1 MSIWT
6 EIRRQ
11 AQKRHAELAGGAQ
24 GLVPAVELLAAAEST
39 TGIKVSSRPA
49 NDPLLDGAEAVYLRE
64 QKQIYCSESTGPA
77 VKAFHIAHEFAH
89 HWLDDLVSSC
99 RGDDLDLFTPTEP
112 EMSLVGE
119 PDAYSPKERMEA
131 QANLFARE
139 FLLPRK
145 KLASRWAE
153 DAIGAEAI
161 ATELGLPKFLVMQQV
176 ADALLLPAED
186 DEDSAAEITAR
197 DLDPSQAEAI
207 EMPPGAVRVCA
218 GPGTGKSTTLLGKAK
233 RLVKDSVNPRCIL
246 VLTFSNYSAQ
256 DLAYRLRITIGE
268 RATGI
273 WVGTFHAFGLELLRK
288 YSVEAGFSEHPRLL
302 DRTGSLML
310 LEELLPKLQLSH
322 YLDLVD
328 PIRGLRPILKLISRA
343 KDELASPERYRECA
357 MALLDRNDETEREQ
371 GEKGL
376 EVARAYEA
384 YESAL
389 RARGLVDFGDLLARP
404 VELFAAKPEIR
415 EAVRQQYPHVLVDEY
430 QDMNRASGI
439 FLTELVS
446 PGSGPWVVGDVRQ
459 SIYRFRGA
467 SPLNMAR
474 FSDEFH
480 NAKTKYLGVNYR
492 SGGRLI
498 RTFEA
503 FGKEMATGDSS
514 APPKLL
520 AERGEPTGEVTF
532 DVATTP
538 DAEAEGIAQE
548 ILRSVKNGGRFRDH
562 AILARSHRTLA
573 RVSSH
578 LERCGVPC
586 LYFGDY
592 FERPE
597 VRDLLSILSV
607 VGERRGIGLYRV
619 AQFPE
624 YSVSAADVQASFQW
638 RREQDISM
646 LKALTRIHEIPDLS
660 DNGRSGLAQLANDL
674 KDVEFKTSP
683 HQFLLEFLFGRGG
696 RSRLLT
702 GDKTIA
708 AQQQRLAV
716 YQLLQ
721 IAFTFRSGRSEDP
734 KRAFLEHVKRVEM
747 LDEEKELR
755 HLPAAASGIDAV
767 RLMTVHSSKGL
778 EFPDV
783 HLPSLTSRHFPV
795 NRGDLDPPPPGLVST
810 DPLMSRE
817 AEEESLFFVAL
828 SRAENRLHL
837 SRAVVYGGGAWAN
850 VKPSPY
856 LRRIAEHLPKP
867 PDTEPNW
874 TDPGKPTEIELPLPC
889 PENRESWPARAI
901 ETYLECPRR
910 FYYDEVIGL
919 RGSASLTPFLQFQ
932 SALHNTL
939 AWLRGSGTTPSEERT
954 AGLTEHLAADWERF
968 GPRGHAFES
977 IYRTA
982 AEDMLATA
990 ITLMQGSNLPV
1001 ELSLDSGKV
1010 VVTSRADQIT
1020 AEADGIVVRRFK
1032 AGKLAKSEKGKLRD
1046 AVMQVAARKQ
1056 YPAQNVHFEHVSLV
1070 SAERRRE
1077 KSTPRA
1083 LEDEIMKIKR
1093 AFRDIEA
1100 GRFEP
1105 NPDDF
1110 RCPRCPYFFICPTR

>member
-1 MSIWT
+1 VSVWT

-11 AQKRHAELAGGAQ
+11 AQKRHAELAGDAQ
-24 GLVPAVELLAAAEST
+24 GLVPAVKLLAIAESG
-39 TGIKVSSRPA
+39 TGIKVSSRPS

-64 QKQIYCSESTGPA
+64 QKQIYCSESTDPS
-77 VKAFHIAHEFAH
+77 VKTFHIAHEFAH

-119 PDAYSPKERMEA
+119 PDAYSPKERLEA

-153 DAIGAEAI
+153 DTSGAQAI
-161 ATELGLPKFLVMQQV
+161 ATELGLPKFLVMQQL

-186 DEDSAAEITAR
+186 EDSAPEITAR
-197 DLDPSQAEAI
+197 QLDQSQAEAI
-207 EMPPGAVRVCA
+207 EMPAGAVRVCA
-218 GPGTGKSTTLLGKAK
+218 GPGTGKSTTLLAKAK
-233 RLVKDSVNPRCIL
+233 KLVEDRINPRSIL

-256 DLAYRLRITIGE
+256 DLAYRLHIALGE

-288 YSVEAGFSEHPRLL
+288 FSVEAGFSEQPRLL

-310 LEELLPKLQLSH
+310 LEELLPRLQLSH

-343 KDELASPERYRECA
+343 KDELASPQRYRECA
-357 MALLDRNDETEREQ
+357 VTLLNSNDDGEREQ
-371 GEKGL
+371 GAKGL
-376 EVARAYEA
+376 EVAHAYEV

-415 EAVRQQYPHVLVDEY
+415 EVVRQQYPHVLVDEY
-430 QDMNRASGI
+430 QDMNRASAV
-439 FLTELVS
+439 LLKELVT
-446 PGSGPWVVGDVRQ
+446 PGTGPWVVGDVRQ

-474 FSDEFH
+474 FADDFFG
-480 NAKTKYLGVNYR
+480 AKTKYLAVNYR

-498 RTFEA
+498 RMFEA
-503 FGKEMATGDSS
+503 FGKEMPTGDREY
-514 APPKLL
+514 PPKLE
-520 AERGEPTGEVTF
+520 AKRGEHAGQVTF
-532 DVATTP
+532 NVATTP

-548 ILRSVKNGGRFRDH
+548 ILHAVAKGGRFRDH

-573 RVSSH
+573 RISSH
-578 LERCGVPC
+578 LERRGVPC
-586 LYFGDY
+586 LYFGNY

-597 VRDLLSILSV
+597 IRDLLSALSV
-607 VGERRGIGLYRV
+607 VGERHGIGLYRL
-619 AQFPE
+619 AQLPE
-624 YSVSAADVQASFQW
+624 YAIPGRDLQTLFNW
-638 RREQDISM
+638 RREQNISM
-646 LKALTRIHEIPDLS
+646 LKALTRVDEISTLS
-660 DNGRSGLAQLANDL
+660 DQGRTGLRQLAE
-674 KDVEFKTSP
+674 DVREVDFKTSP
-683 HQFLLEFLFGRGG
+683 HQFLLEFLFARAD
-696 RSRLLT
+696 RNRLLRRENNSV
-702 GDKTIA
+702 A
-708 AQQQRLAV
+708 VQQQRLAV

-721 IAFTFRSGRSEDP
+721 IAFTFRSRRSEDP
-734 KRAFLEHVKRVEM
+734 KRAFLEHVKRLEM

-778 EFPDV
+778 EFPHV

-795 NRGDLDPPPPGLVST
+795 KRSDSDPPPPAMVSS
-810 DPLMSRE
+810 DPLMSPE

-828 SRAENRLHL
+828 SRAEDGVHL
-837 SRAVVYGGGAWAN
+837 SRATNYGGGAWSK

-856 LRRIAEHLPKP
+856 LSTIADHLTRS
-867 PDTEPNW
+867 PDAEPNW
-874 TDPGKPTEIELPLPC
+874 NDTGGVIEKEPPLPP
-889 PENRESWPARAI
+889 PEPRQSWPAQAI
-901 ETYLECPRR
+901 ETYVECPRR
-910 FYYDEVIGL
+910 FYYDEVVQL
-919 RGSASLTPFLQFQ
+919 RGSQSPTPFLQFQ

-939 AWLRGSGTTPSEERT
+939 AWLRTTTLHEQRK
-954 AGLTEHLAADWERF
+954 AGLASQLAGDWERF
-968 GPRGHAFES
+968 GPKEHAFEA
-977 IYRTA
+977 IYRSA
-982 AEDMLATA
+982 AEHMLNTA
-990 ITLMQGSNLPV
+990 ITLLEGSNLPV
-1001 ELSLDSGKV
+1001 ELSLESGKV

-1020 AEADGIVVRRFK
+1020 IETDGIVVRRFK
-1032 AGKLAKSEKGKLRD
+1032 AGKLAKSEKAKLRH
-1046 AVMQVAARKQ
+1046 AVMQMAAKRQ
-1056 YPAQNVHFEHVSLV
+1056 YPGQQVHFEHVSLI

-1077 KSTPRA
+1077 KSKAGA
-1083 LEDEIMKIKR
+1083 LEEEIANIQD
-1093 AFRDIEA
+1093 AFREIEA
-1100 GRFEP
+1100 GHFEP
-1105 NPDDF
+1105 KPDEF
-1110 RCPRCPYFFICPTR
+1110 RCPRCPYFFICPAR